1 MLRLG
6 LVIASALASAC
17 SSGPRRATPGAADS
31 QAKHAGASAAVVRSP
46 QPAPPRPPV
55 AARRLHDVV
64 SPHGTRVDPYFWLR
78 DDTRSD
84 PAVLAYL
91 RAEDDYA
98 AAMLAPAQHL
108 EDAIVRETR
117 ARIDEEE
124 TTAPELEDG
133 YWYYAKY
140 ARGQQHPIYLRRKG
154 TMTAAEEILLDGN
167 ALAAGHPYFAVGD
180 YEVSSD
186 GKLLAWTDDVVGRN
200 QYRLHV
206 KRLGSGEVLAD
217 TATSIAPTLVWAN
230 DNTTLFYVGK
240 DPTTLREDRV
250 MRHTIGGTHELV
262 YREHDA
268 QFYVDVSRTK
278 SRKHILVELDATTT
292 SETRL
297 VDADKPTAAP
307 RVFIPRREDHIY
319 ALDHVGKRF
328 VMRTNDS
335 ADNFRIVEVPAAR
348 AADRT
353 RWQTLLPHRTDA
365 LVESFVAY
373 DAFVAASVRVG
384 GQSRVQVIPDKGK
397 PFFIDGNDAAFAMT
411 IEDTDDVTATR
422 VRYAYDSLVAP
433 TTTYEHD
440 IASRVSHVVHREPA
454 PTYDVARYQT
464 EYLHAKA
471 SDGARIPISVVHRKD
486 TRLDGTA
493 PLLVVGYGAYGESL
507 EPTFQRTRVSLLDRG
522 WVVAI
527 AHVRGGDEL
536 GDAWYKAGRL
546 LDKQHTFE
554 DFIAVT
560 EHLIAQRYAARDRV
574 FAEGESAGGLL
585 VGAIANM
592 RPDLYR
598 GLVAWV
604 PFVDVVTTM
613 LDPTI
618 PLVTNEYDEW
628 GDPRDKAAHD
638 YMLGYSPYDNVRA
651 QDYPALYVRTGL
663 FDSQVQY
670 YEPAK
675 WVAKLRA
682 MKTDDNLLVFE
693 TDWTAGH
700 AGKSGRFDA
709 LREQARAYAF
719 MLFVLGGAI
728 YEPNSSRR

>member
-1 MLRLG
+1 MIRLGLG
-6 LVIASALASAC
+6 LVIASALATAC
-17 SSGPRRATPGAADS
+17 SSALPRAPKPENPHAN
-31 QAKHAGASAAVVRSP
+31 HAGASDAVGP
-46 QPAPPRPPV
+46 QPHPTQPMPPV
-55 AARRLHDVV
+55 APRRPHDVV
-64 SPHGTRVDPYFWLR
+64 SPHGTRVDPYYWLR
-78 DDTRSD
+78 DDTRRE

-91 RAEDDYA
+91 RAEDAYA
-98 AAMLAPAQHL
+98 TAMLAPAQRL
-108 EDAIVRETR
+108 EDAIVREAR
-117 ARIDEEE
+117 ARVDEEA

-140 ARGQQHPIYLRRKG
+140 ARGQQHPIYVRRKG
-154 TMTAAEEILLDGN
+154 AMSAPEEVLLDGN

-180 YEVSSD
+180 YEVSRD

-200 QYRLHV
+200 EYSLHV

-230 DNTTLFYVGK
+230 DNTTVFYVGK
-240 DPTTLREDRV
+240 DPATLREDRV
-250 MRHTIGGTHELV
+250 MRHAIGGGTHELV
-262 YREHDA
+262 YREHDP

-297 VDADKPTAAP
+297 VDADRPTAAP
-307 RVFIPRREDHIY
+307 RVFIPRRDDHIY
-319 ALDHVGKRF
+319 AVEHVGKRF

-335 ADNFRIVEVPAAR
+335 ADNFRIVEVAAAR

-353 RWQTLLPHRTDA
+353 RWRTLLPHRSDA

-373 DAFVAASVRVG
+373 DSFVAANVRVG
-384 GQSRVQVIPDKGK
+384 GLSRVQVIPNKGK
-397 PFFIDGNDAAFAMT
+397 PFFIDGNAAAFVMT
-411 IEDTDDVTATR
+411 LEDTDDATATR

-433 TTTYEHD
+433 TTTYEQD
-440 IASRVSHVVHREPA
+440 IASHVRSVVHQDLA
-454 PTYDVARYQT
+454 PTYDANRYQP
-464 EYLHAKA
+464 EYLHAKS
-471 SDGARIPISVVHRKD
+471 SDGARIPISLVYRKD
-486 TRLDGTA
+486 TKLDGTA
-493 PLLVVGYGAYGESL
+493 PLLVVGYGAYGEAI

-522 WVVAI
+522 WVFAI
-527 AHVRGGDEL
+527 AHVRGGSEL

-546 LDKQHTFE
+546 LEKKHTFE
-554 DFIAVT
+554 DFITVT

-574 FAEGESAGGLL
+574 FAEGASAGGLL

-682 MKTDDNLLVFE
+682 MKTDDKLLIFE
-693 TDWTAGH
+693 TDWTSGH

-709 LREQARAYAF
+709 INEQARAYAF
-719 MLFVLGGAI
+719 MLHVLDSTGA
-728 YEPNSSRR
+728 SR